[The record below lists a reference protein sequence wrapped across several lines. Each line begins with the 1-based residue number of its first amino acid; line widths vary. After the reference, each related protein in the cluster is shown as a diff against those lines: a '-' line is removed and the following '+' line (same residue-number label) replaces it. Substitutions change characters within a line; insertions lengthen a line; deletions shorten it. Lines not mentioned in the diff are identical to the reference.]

1 MLASNARTES
11 EVRFAKAQKRKQDA
25 SKALTE
31 AEQEAK
37 RVTDNTARLRALRLA
52 RDAADATAAAEA
64 PVKKKTARKSTTK
77 KA

>member
-1 MLASNARTES
+1 MASNARTES

-31 AEQEAK
+31 AEQEAR
-37 RVTDNTARLRALRLA
+37 RVDDNTARLRALRLA
-52 RDAADATAAAEA
+52 RDAAEAAAAAEKPA
-64 PVKKKTARKSTTK
+64 KKKTVRKSAAG